1 MAKTL
6 EFTYDEFWDAAKK
19 AGLENGFSAADLA
32 LAKKNPT
39 AGMQLLQFKINYG
52 NATTDEQRQAA
63 NKGAE
68 GVRMQE
74 GGYYGGVTGDDYYVA
89 PNGLPTPT
97 ANDGSATSFA
107 YSDFSKNSPYA
118 ATKNTAMQNILNVQ
132 PYQSQYANDIAA
144 QKNAILNQSPYASEY
159 KGRLD
164 SVTGDILNA
173 QPFSYDKETDP
184 LYNAYRKQYLREGQ
198 RAMADTLGQAAANT
212 GGIASSYAVGAAQQ
226 AGNYYNSQLND
237 KLVDLYNAAYN
248 RYTFDI
254 QNKYNQLNALQS
266 LDNNAYNRYQ
276 NDVQNE
282 YNKLNA
288 LATLDNTDYG
298 RYQNDITNLYNT
310 YNAVDNA
317 EKSEYQK
324 WAEDRS
330 RAAAL
335 ASAEANRAWERE
347 KLQMAQ
353 DWNTEQ
359 NALDRQADL
368 QTVYANNASKERINT
383 QDNEYARL
391 IAQDKNA
398 ASGASTGDAYLDTI
412 RAAYPNGVTS
422 VDEWKELVKAKGS
435 AWLKQNGISLAPSAV
450 NDYDTL
456 VMLFQQKGIDSSS
469 VLDEDE
475 WTRRK
480 NDRNYKKLP
489 AYQFDSY
496 KGYLRALAD
505 NADNIANEGKK
516 QSLGIEE

>member
-89 PNGLPTPT
+89 PNALPTPT
-97 ANDGSATSFA
+97 VNDGSAKSFG
-107 YSDFSKNSPYA
+107 YSDYTKNSMYSA
-118 ATKNTAMQNILNVQ
+118 AANSALQNVLGQ
-132 PYQSQYANDIAA
+132 TPYQSQYANDIAA

-276 NDVQNE
+276 NDVTNE

-288 LATLDNTDYG
+288 LQSLDNTDYG
-298 RYQNDITNLYNT
+298 RYQNDITNKYNQL
-310 YNAVDNA
+310 NAVNSMDNA
-317 EKSEYQK
+317 EYQ
-324 WAEDRS
+324 RM
-330 RAAAL
+330 L
-335 ASAEANRAWERE
+335 N
-347 KLQMAQ
+347 
-353 DWNTEQ
+353 EQ
-359 NALDRQADL
+359 NAAYQKERDAVKDAQYQQELEAAARQNEATLAWKQQELANSNYQAELDR
-368 QTVYANNASKERINT
+368 ASKERMNT
-383 QDNEYARL
+383 QDNEYAR
-391 IAQDKNA
+391 IMAQEKNG
-398 ASGASTGDAYLDTI
+398 ASGTTENGYNGAIKEGVYNDYK
-412 RAAYPNGVTS
+412 AAYPDGAIDNINAYTS
-422 VDEWKELVKAKGS
+422 LVKQYGLTAVKSAGFRAADNLFDSVTTLGDAEDILDALGIKATLLTEKDWNKG
-435 AWLKQNGISLAPSAV
+435 
-450 NDYDTL
+450 
-456 VMLFQQKGIDSSS
+456 
-469 VLDEDE
+469 
-475 WTRRK
+475 RRK
-480 NDRNYKKLP
+480 GTQNE
-489 AYQFDSY
+489 DSY
-496 KGYLRALAD
+496 EDYLQYQIYRLT
-505 NADNIANEGKK
+505 N
-516 QSLGIEE
+516 